1 MSPSVEYLTK
11 RGDVIIIG
19 GDKHRANVW
28 RERRGGYTDG
38 VLVARIVVRVID
50 QGIDREPER
59 MESRGLAE
67 SISLWL
73 SFFICRCSSAER
85 MVKDA
90 NGL

>member
-38 VLVARIVVRVID
+38 VLVTRIIIRD
-50 QGIDREPER
+50 IDREPER

-67 SISLWL
+67 SISLRL
-73 SFFICRCSSAER
+73 SFFTCRCSPAER